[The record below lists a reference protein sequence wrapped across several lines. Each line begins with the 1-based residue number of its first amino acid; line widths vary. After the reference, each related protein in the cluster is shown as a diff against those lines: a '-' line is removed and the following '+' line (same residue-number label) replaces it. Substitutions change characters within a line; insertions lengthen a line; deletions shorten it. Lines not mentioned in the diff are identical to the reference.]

1 MIKIQLI
8 NDVTIQSTNLPGKTE
23 KIKTWVDFIK
33 STAKSLKFGVA
44 KLLTKLKMLLV
55 FGWRKL
61 SLVYV
66 NGRQK
71 SQENHWA
78 IEFILLW
85 HLLKELERWKWQA
98 LPIMAE
104 LHMAIT

>member
-33 STAKSLKFGVA
+33 SIAKSLKFGVA

-61 SLVYV
+61 SLVNV

-71 SQENHWA
+71 KVEKTIEQLNSSGYGICLRNLKDENG
-78 IEFILLW
+78 
-85 HLLKELERWKWQA
+85 KPCQ
-98 LPIMAE
+98 
-104 LHMAIT
+104 